1 MSRPRYFLLAIH
13 TAVTFLLSS
22 PLLAEEWQAGIQD
35 SGAHSASISTKAR
48 SATHSTSGRI
58 ALVCF
63 PDRRAGVYVE
73 AEIVQASR
81 LSDFRFKDFEG
92 PEAPYGEKELA
103 TLRLKSGDAAFVII
117 SSGAGWYID
126 GDTFKVSIALN
137 DLAPK
142 EKAKVFG
149 ALRGKLTA
157 VEVSLREEKN
167 PGSTVTLT
175 ALGSWDTA
183 PLRKVLSECE

>member
-1 MSRPRYFLLAIH
+1 
-13 TAVTFLLSS
+13 
-22 PLLAEEWQAGIQD
+22 
-35 SGAHSASISTKAR
+35 
-48 SATHSTSGRI
+48 
-58 ALVCF
+58 
-63 PDRRAGVYVE
+63 VYVE